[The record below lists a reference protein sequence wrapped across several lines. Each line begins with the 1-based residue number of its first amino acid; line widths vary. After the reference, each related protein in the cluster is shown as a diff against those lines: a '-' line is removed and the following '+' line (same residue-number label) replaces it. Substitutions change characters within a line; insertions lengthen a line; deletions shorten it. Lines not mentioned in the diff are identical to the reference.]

1 LLSSNELTFDLRYN
15 VVAKSTITTKFS
27 YIAITFDGIEDSPV
41 GYAMLE
47 GLNNGNNILWNVSI
61 DRKLSQ
67 LLQLTASY
75 EGRKTGDNAITH
87 VGRLQMR
94 VIF

>member
-1 LLSSNELTFDLRYN
+1 MP
-15 VVAKSTITTKFS
+15 ITTKFS
-27 YIAITFDGIEDSPV
+27 YIAIVFDGIEDSPV

-67 LLQLTASY
+67 LLQLTVSY

-94 VIF
+94 AIFKQLLPHNFVILQYGYHH